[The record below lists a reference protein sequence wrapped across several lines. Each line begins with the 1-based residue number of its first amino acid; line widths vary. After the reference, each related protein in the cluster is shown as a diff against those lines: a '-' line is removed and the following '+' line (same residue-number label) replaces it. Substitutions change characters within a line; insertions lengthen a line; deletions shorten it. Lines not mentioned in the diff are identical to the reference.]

1 MTNALDAK
9 FPNETGRP
17 SHIQCSQKSPVFANR
32 ISHPRR
38 PGGFRLVRPSAPV
51 HYERKLAVILISRAS
66 GRSEDQ
72 RAGFDGREPKGP
84 GARRR
89 GPMHSLTRAIAV
101 ALTTFG
107 ASVVGMALQ
116 WVVPAQV
123 LTEAKGTV
131 GAMAGLVTLLLA
143 LVLGLLIWTAFSVFT
158 TQQAEAQSLGPVI
171 IELDVI
177 LEQYGPEATRGRVGL
192 VVALGGAR
200 NGFFGDVK
208 HAPQAHTFEE
218 TRATMHLMNT
228 YFDSLSPPTERQ
240 RQLLIS
246 ARDLAKKFAETQ
258 MLMTRQLSDP
268 FPPYLLV
275 VVVCWASALFL
286 GNGLVAT

>member
-1 MTNALDAK
+1 
-9 FPNETGRP
+9 
-17 SHIQCSQKSPVFANR
+17 
-32 ISHPRR
+32 
-38 PGGFRLVRPSAPV
+38 
-51 HYERKLAVILISRAS
+51 
-66 GRSEDQ
+66 
-72 RAGFDGREPKGP
+72 
-84 GARRR
+84 
-89 GPMHSLTRAIAV
+89 MHSLTRAIAV

-192 VVALGGAR
+192 REALGR
-200 NGFFGDVK
+200 SRKRFFGDVK

-218 TRATMHLMNT
+218 TRATMHWMNT

-258 MLMTRQLSDP
+258 MLMTRQLSNP

-286 GNGLVAT
+286 GNGLVATPNVVSVVAHLAGATAIGSAIFLILELSQPYSGVVRLSSAGLDRLLQVLGQGDAKNIA

>member
-1 MTNALDAK
+1 
-9 FPNETGRP
+9 
-17 SHIQCSQKSPVFANR
+17 
-32 ISHPRR
+32 
-38 PGGFRLVRPSAPV
+38 
-51 HYERKLAVILISRAS
+51 
-66 GRSEDQ
+66 
-72 RAGFDGREPKGP
+72 
-84 GARRR
+84 
-89 GPMHSLTRAIAV
+89 MHSLTRAIAV

-123 LTEAKGTV
+123 LAEAKGTV

-192 VVALGGAR
+192 REALGR
-200 NGFFGDVK
+200 SRKRFFGDVK

-218 TRATMHLMNT
+218 TRATMHWMNT
-228 YFDSLSPPTERQ
+228 YFDSLSPPTETQ

-258 MLMTRQLSDP
+258 MLMTRQLSNP

-286 GNGLVAT
+286 GNGLVATPNVVSVVAHLAGATAIGSAIFLILELSQPYSGVVRLSSAGLDRLLQVLGQGDAKNIA